1 MQSNVYADLH
11 IHTTASD
18 GTFSPKEAVENAAKI
33 GLGAAAI
40 TDHDSVDSL
49 PDALATGKS
58 LGVEIV
64 PGIEMGS
71 DISDRDIHIL
81 GYYIDYRDRAFRA
94 SLEDLKL
101 KRLSRAEEMC
111 RRLSERGLNVTVG
124 ESLKLATGGVLTR
137 AHIARAVVGKGL
149 APSVSDVFE
158 KHLGNGQ
165 PCFVP
170 KYNLSAVEVISVIK
184 DIGGIPVLAHPKLSR
199 IDAEIA
205 DFASHGLM
213 GIEAYCLDHDAADV
227 ARYISIAE
235 NLGLLVTGGSDC
247 HGPRTPGRFMMG
259 ACGVDKERF
268 EALKA
273 AGGR

>member
-1 MQSNVYADLH
+1 
-11 IHTTASD
+11 
-18 GTFSPKEAVENAAKI
+18 
-33 GLGAAAI
+33 
-40 TDHDSVDSL
+40 
-49 PDALATGKS
+49 
-58 LGVEIV
+58 
-64 PGIEMGS
+64 MGS
-71 DISDRDIHIL
+71 DISGHDIHIL
-81 GYYIDYRDRAFRA
+81 GYYIDYRDQAFRA

-111 RRLSERGLNVTVG
+111 RRLSEHGLDITVS

-149 APSVSDVFE
+149 APSAADVFE
-158 KHLGNGQ
+158 KHLGNGR

-170 KYNLSAVEVISVIK
+170 KYNLSAAEVISVIK

-199 IDAEIA
+199 IDAEI
-205 DFASHGLM
+205 DEFAGQGLM
-213 GIEAYCLDHDAADV
+213 GIEAYCLDHDVTDV
-227 ARYISIAE
+227 ARYIAVAE

-259 ACGVDKERF
+259 ACGVDKKRF

-273 AGGR
+273 AGER